1 MTVAESAVAQGYRL
15 FARYAHAPNE
25 LGYCGPASA
34 AALESAACGGGDPA
48 VVAAAARQFSGAW
61 PYQQLI
67 AEQCGIADPLDE
79 QVVRAYWTGNVL
91 TDRIDA
97 ERFGGELL
105 SRFGAR
111 AGHYWSH
118 LTEDLLSE
126 VTATHAFHVFGVYPW
141 SRLLGTGMPEPLRIL
156 DSCRIGWGTVLEVS
170 DDDALVNVRRLEF
183 DGARLTLGSETAWRV
198 GRRTDSGVFVPDLR
212 VGDRVA
218 LHWDFVCDRL
228 TAEETDRL
236 ESWTVRQLGH
246 TNRRLAA

>member
-1 MTVAESAVAQGYRL
+1 MADGVAAQGARL

-34 AALESAACGGGDPA
+34 AALERAACGGGDPA
-48 VVAAAARQFSGAW
+48 AVAAAARQFSGAW

-67 AEQCGIADPLDE
+67 AEHCGITDPLDE
-79 QVVRAYWTGNVL
+79 RVVRAYWTGNHL
-91 TDRIDA
+91 TDRIDVD
-97 ERFGGELL
+97 RFGGELL
-105 SRFGAR
+105 SRFGER

-118 LTEDLLSE
+118 LTAELLPE

-141 SRLLGTGMPEPLRIL
+141 SRLLETGMPQPLHIL

-170 DDDALVNVRRLEF
+170 DGDAAVRVRPLEF
-183 DGARLTLGSETAWRV
+183 DGTRLALGTETVRRA
-198 GRRTDSGVFVPDLR
+198 GRRTASGVFVPALR
-212 VGDRVA
+212 VGEQVA

-228 TAEETDRL
+228 TAEEAGRL

-246 TNRRLAA
+246 TNGRLPTR